1 MISPETAELVKRR
14 MLRARSLLD
23 AAKNNFRLSDYNTA
37 LNRAYYA
44 AFYGMR
50 ALLAVDNI
58 DKKHHS
64 GVISEFRRLY
74 IKTGIF
80 PIEYSRYITVL
91 FESRTDSDYDDYF
104 ESTETECN
112 LAISYAENL
121 IHGIFAYLESKMPSV
136 VHD

>member
-1 MISPETAELVKRR
+1 MICPESAELVKRR
-14 MLRARSLLD
+14 MLRAGSLLD

-50 ALLAVDNI
+50 ALLAADNI

-104 ESTETECN
+104 ESTESECD
-112 LAISYAENL
+112 LAISYAEKL
-121 IHGIFAYLESKMPSV
+121 INGIGAYIESMILSDP
-136 VHD
+136 HD

>member
-1 MISPETAELVKRR
+1 MINLESAELAKRR
-14 MLRARSLLD
+14 MLRAGSLLD
-23 AAKNNFRLSDYNTA
+23 AAKNNFRLSDYHTA

-44 AFYGMR
+44 VFYAMR

-74 IKTGIF
+74 IKTGLF
-80 PIEYSRYITVL
+80 PTEYSKYITVL

-104 ESTETECN
+104 ECSEEECD
-112 LAISYAENL
+112 LAISYAEIL
-121 IHGIFAYLESKMPSV
+121 VHGIGVFLEREGLSL
-136 VHD
+136 D